1 MHMNSLWAATA
12 EAEPVFPCLK
22 GHVQAD
28 VVVIGGGYTGL
39 SAAYHIAESGRAPV
53 LLEANRIGWGAS
65 GRNGGVVSPKF
76 RISFPRIAASHGREI
91 ARRMY
96 DLAYESV
103 DCVEEL
109 VEALSIKSAGFGRY
123 GHIAAAH
130 TPRALAN
137 LAVTG
142 DWIKAEYGKSV
153 MLGPEEVREEIG
165 TKVFFGGLLTADAGG
180 IHPLN
185 YARGLARGLQAKGV
199 PVYIETPAIKVR
211 SRGASVIVETPEGQ
225 VTARQVILAT
235 NGYSGLTGATKPI
248 YQRLVPFRSAIIA
261 TAPLSA
267 NVRAQILPGG
277 RLCGD
282 TKRMLRWFR
291 MVDKQL
297 IFGGRGAFGRNDSP
311 SSFKGLRKNMTD
323 LFPVLEDTPIVHEWS
338 GLVAMTLDALPHV
351 GMLDERTYFAAGYN
365 GTGVAMASLM
375 GRYLARKTAGEATSA
390 ALLETLPL
398 HAIPFHALRSPGVRL
413 AAGWQQFL
421 DILGR

>member
-1 MHMNSLWAATA
+1 MHVNSLWAVTA
-12 EAEPVFPCLK
+12 DPEPNFPRLR
-22 GHVQAD
+22 GHDQAD
-28 VVVIGGGYTGL
+28 VVIVGGGYTGL
-39 SAAYHIAESGRAPV
+39 SAAYHIAESGRAPI

-76 RISFPRIAASHGREI
+76 RISFPGIAATYGREV

-109 VEALSIKSAGFGRY
+109 VETLDIKSAGFGRF

-137 LAVTG
+137 LSVTG
-142 DWIKAEYGKSV
+142 DWIKTEYGKSV
-153 MLGPEEVREEIG
+153 MLSAEEVREEVG
-165 TKVFFGGLLTADAGG
+165 TGVFFGGLLSTGAGG

-185 YARGLARGLQAKGV
+185 YARGLARGLQAKGA
-199 PVYIETPAIKVR
+199 PVYVETPAIKIHR
-211 SRGASVIVETPEGQ
+211 DGTGVIVETPEGR
-225 VTARQVILAT
+225 VSARQLIIAT
-235 NGYSGLTGATKPI
+235 NGYSDLTGATKPI
-248 YQRLVPFRSAIIA
+248 HQRLVPFRSAIIA

-291 MVDKQL
+291 MVGDQL
-297 IFGGRGAFGRNDSP
+297 IFGGRGAFGRDDSP
-311 SSFKGLRKNMTD
+311 AAFKALRKNMTD
-323 LFPVLEDTPIVHEWS
+323 LFPILEETPVVHEWS
-338 GLVAMTLDALPHV
+338 GLVAMTLDGLPHI
-351 GMLDERTYFAAGYN
+351 GRLDERTYFAAGYN

-375 GRYLARKTAGEATSA
+375 GRYLAHKTAGEATSA
-390 ALLETLPL
+390 SLLETLPL
-398 HAIPFHALRSPGVRL
+398 NPIPFHAFRSPGVRL

-421 DILGR
+421 DVLGR

>member
-1 MHMNSLWAATA
+1 MHVNSLWAATA
-12 EAEPVFPCLK
+12 DAEPDFPQLQ
-22 GHVQAD
+22 GPIQAD
-28 VVVIGGGYTGL
+28 VAIVGGGYTGL

-76 RISFPRIAASHGREI
+76 RISFPGLAATHGRDV

-109 VEALSIKSAGFGRY
+109 VDALKIDGAGFGRY

-130 TPRALAN
+130 TPRALAG
-137 LAVTG
+137 LTVTG

-153 MLGPEEVREEIG
+153 MLTTEQVREEVG
-165 TKVFFGGLLTADAGG
+165 SNAFFGGLLTEKAGG

-199 PVYIETPAIKVR
+199 PVYIDTPAVKFR
-211 SRGASVIVETPEGQ
+211 REGDGVIVETPRGQ
-225 VTARQVILAT
+225 VSARQLIIAT
-235 NGYSGLTGATKPI
+235 NGYSDLTGATKPI
-248 YQRLVPFRSAIIA
+248 HRRMVPFRSAIIA
-261 TAPLSA
+261 TAPLSS
-267 NVRAQILPGG
+267 NIRAQILPGG

-291 MVDKQL
+291 MVGDQL
-297 IFGGRGAFGRNDSP
+297 IFGGRGAFGKDDSAASFRALRRN
-311 SSFKGLRKNMTD
+311 MVE
-323 LFPVLEDTPIVHEWS
+323 LFPILEGTPIAYEWS
-338 GLVAMTLDALPHV
+338 GLVSMTLDGLPHV
-351 GMLDERTYFAAGYN
+351 GMLDERTHYAAGYN

-375 GRYLARKTAGEATSA
+375 GRYLARKTAGQATDA

-398 HAIPFHALRSPGVRL
+398 NPIPFHAFRSPGVRL

-421 DILGR
+421 DVLGR